1 MLTSKGKVLQIKEY
15 QNDACEVYDMQI
27 EKVIR
32 DRYPTKVVQA
42 HKRLD
47 PNRKWAVKVCY
58 KHDTEKGIS
67 AERQFLTE
75 VGLLA
80 ELKHPFIMCLDT
92 VASFPNY
99 FCFVMPFYE
108 QGTLTKALPTMTQL
122 LRDEWLVQLCC
133 GIKFLHDRGVAHRD
147 LKSDNI
153 LITNQKNVVI
163 ADFGLADYVLPSEPL
178 VTGRKGT
185 LLHISP
191 EQDNETFN
199 CFQCDMYSLGVVYW
213 CMMYMVDVIDLKPK
227 EPLLTI
233 ASRTF
238 IPEIDRYIL
247 SCLLEADPTK
257 RFSVLSLLHLLNY
270 SERFIL
276 VYCNCQE
283 MCFFVQVS
291 EFKQDFVMIAVPKN
305 LGTINM

>member
-1 MLTSKGKVLQIKEY
+1 MLTSKGKVFKMEEY
-15 QNDACEVYDMQI
+15 QKDVCEVYDMQI
-27 EKVIR
+27 EKVLK
-32 DRYPTKVVQA
+32 DRYPTKVVQV

-47 PNRKWAVKVCY
+47 PNKKWAVKMCY
-58 KHDTEKGIS
+58 KDKTQKGIS

-108 QGTLTKALPTMTQL
+108 QGTLTKALPTMTHE
-122 LRDEWLVQLCC
+122 LRDECLVQLCC

-153 LITNQKNVVI
+153 LLTNQKNVVI
-163 ADFGLADYVLPSEPL
+163 ADFGLADHVWPSEPL

-185 LLHISP
+185 VMHISP
-191 EQDNETFN
+191 EQDNKTFD
-199 CFQCDMYSLGVVYW
+199 CFKCDMYSLGVVYW
-213 CMMYMVDVIDLKPK
+213 CMLCMVDVIDMKPK

-233 ASRTF
+233 VLRTF
-238 IPEIDRYIL
+238 FLPDIDRDIL

-257 RFSVLSLLHLLNY
+257 RFSVLSLINLLNR
-270 SERFIL
+270 SIRFKHRI
-276 VYCNCQE
+276 E
-283 MCFFVQVS
+283 MLR
-291 EFKQDFVMIAVPKN
+291 DIG
-305 LGTINM
+305 LL

>member
-178 VTGRKGT
+178 
-185 LLHISP
+185 
-191 EQDNETFN
+191 
-199 CFQCDMYSLGVVYW
+199 CDMYSLGVVYW
-213 CMMYMVDVIDLKPK
+213 CMLYMVDVIDLKPK

-238 IPEIDRYIL
+238 VPEIDRYIL

-270 SERFIL
+270 SERFIYRIKL
-276 VYCNCQE
+276 LR
-283 MCFFVQVS
+283 
-291 EFKQDFVMIAVPKN
+291 DIG
-305 LGTINM
+305 LL